1 MLDRP
6 MAAAKRKDNA
16 PEGVRVIAQ
25 HKRARFDY
33 SVEETLEAGLELLG
47 SEVKSLRQGATN
59 LTDSYAIPRGSE
71 MYLLNARIGPYGHT
85 GAFSHEPTRSR
96 RLLMHRSE
104 IDRWSAKVRQR
115 GYSII
120 PLMIYFKRGKAKV
133 QLGLCLGKTHEDRRA
148 DIKER
153 ETRREIERA
162 LRRQRGDIG

>member
-1 MLDRP
+1 
-6 MAAAKRKDNA
+6 MAAKHKDSA
-16 PEGVRVIAQ
+16 PEGVRLVAQ

-47 SEVKSLRQGATN
+47 SEVKSLRQGTAN
-59 LTDSYAIPRGSE
+59 LTDSYAIPRGTE
-71 MYLLNARIGPYGHT
+71 LYLLNARIGPYGHT
-85 GAFSHEPTRSR
+85 SAFSHEPTRSR
-96 RLLMHRSE
+96 RLLLHRSE
-104 IDRWSAKVRQR
+104 IDRWSAKVRER

-120 PLMIYFKRGKAKV
+120 PLMLYFKRGRAKV

-162 LRRQRGDIG
+162 LRRR